1 MRLAPTKPNHLS
13 LPCILLL
20 FVCLQSVSGQQST
33 TTQPKSQQELQ
44 EEVKQQQVVI
54 DRQGK
59 QLEEQ
64 KRLLLEFAKRLEQI
78 EKKQSGELMAG
89 PVTMIPALA
98 SSDTVRSPANEAA
111 PEKLDQDNTKA
122 NKFLEEGVMP
132 GSIKIPGT
140 DISMKLGGYV
150 KLDFIQDFD
159 GIGNASQFKT
169 DTIPIN
175 GTPNADLG
183 GLSTFQAIET
193 RFNVDFR
200 GDTPRGKFRA
210 FFEGDF
216 FGQGNTFRIRHAFG
230 EFGNLLA
237 GQTWTTFMDI
247 SARPRSLDY
256 EGPDAEVFVRQA
268 MIRWTQPLSRHW
280 KVAFAVENPGGQFVN
295 SAGLS
300 GSARSHLPDFPAF
313 LRYDSS
319 RGHFQVATLLRQI
332 RFDGT
337 EGSADVTTVG
347 WGVNST
353 FRLNTTHKNGL
364 MGQFAFGSGIGRY
377 LESMNNQN
385 ADAVFRSGNTLKALP
400 ARAGVLGYQHHW
412 NSELQSNFAY
422 SIADLT
428 TDASQPATFIKR
440 TQDARMNLIWSPYRL
455 IDFGGEF
462 LWGRRDNRD
471 GSHGDA
477 RRFQFSFIYNFNS
490 AQ

>member
-1 MRLAPTKPNHLS
+1 MELILAG
-13 LPCILLL
+13 IALL
-20 FVCLQSVSGQQST
+20 VCLQPVAGQQDRPEERS
-33 TTQPKSQQELQ
+33 SQRDLQ
-44 EEVKQQQVVI
+44 EEVKLQQVII
-54 DRQGK
+54 DQQAK

-64 KRLLLEFAKRLEQI
+64 KKLLDGFAKRLEQL
-78 EKKQSGELMAG
+78 EMKYSVGLVTR
-89 PVTMIPALA
+89 PVTMVPAVA
-98 SSDTVRSPANEAA
+98 STGSDGSTGDAVATAKSS
-111 PEKLDQDNTKA
+111 QDDDKKNR
-122 NKFLEEGVMP
+122 FLEEGILP

-140 DISMKLGGYV
+140 DVSMKLGGYV

-159 GIGNASQFKT
+159 GIGNQSQFKT
-169 DTIPIN
+169 DTIPVR
-175 GTPNADLG
+175 GTSNADLG
-183 GLSTFQAIET
+183 GLTTFQAIET

-200 GDTPRGKFRA
+200 GDTEKGKFRA

-216 FGQGNTFRIRHAFG
+216 YGQGNTFRIRHAFG
-230 EFGNLLA
+230 EFNNLLA
-237 GQTWTTFMDI
+237 GQTWTTFMDL

-256 EGPDAEVFVRQA
+256 EGPDGEVFLRQA

-280 KVAFAVENPGGQFVN
+280 TVAFAVENPAGHFVTPT
-295 SAGLS
+295 GLT
-300 GSARSHLPDFPAF
+300 GSARSNLPDFPAF
-313 LRYDSS
+313 LRYESR

-337 EGSADVTTVG
+337 EGSPDVSTLG

-353 FRLNTTHKNGL
+353 FRLNTTSQNGL

-377 LESMNNQN
+377 LESMNAQN
-385 ADAVFRSGNTLKALP
+385 ADAVFRAGNTLKGLP

-412 NSELQSNFAY
+412 NKELQSNIAY
-422 SIADLT
+422 AISDLT
-428 TDASQPATFIKR
+428 SDAGQPPSFINR
-440 TQDARMNLIWSPYRL
+440 TQDARVNLIWSPYRL

-477 RRFQFSFIYNFNS
+477 RRFQLSMTYNFNP